1 MTDASAA
8 QRWLSAQPPNAEEA
22 RQCLD
27 RIVQEGNRAAGVV
40 DRIRAM
46 FKKAPQRRE
55 AVEINDAIREVVGL
69 TRGELVKNSIAV
81 ETQLAENLPA
91 IQGDRVQLQQVVL
104 NLIINAVE
112 AMCGGHDGS
121 RELIISTGEHANG
134 VLVTVRDC
142 GPGLGK
148 EPRERLFDAFY
159 TTKTAGMGMGLAMC
173 RSIVEAH
180 GGRIWASRDIGPGA
194 TFQFNLPLPGAQ

>member
-40 DRIRAM
+40 GRIRAM
-46 FKKAPQRRE
+46 FKKAPPRRD

-69 TRGELVKNSIAV
+69 TRGEIVKNNISV
-81 ETQLAENLPA
+81 ETQLAENLPP
-91 IQGDRVQLQQVVL
+91 IQGDRVQLQQVLL

-121 RELIISTGEHANG
+121 RELLISTGEYANG
-134 VLVTVRDC
+134 VLVTVRDS
-142 GPGLGK
+142 GLGI
-148 EPRERLFDAFY
+148 EEETRERLFEAFY
-159 TTKTAGMGMGLAMC
+159 TTKTDGMGMGLAMC

-180 GGRIWASRDIGPGA
+180 GGRIWAARDVGPGA
-194 TFQFNLPLPGAQ
+194 TFQFNLPLCGAQ